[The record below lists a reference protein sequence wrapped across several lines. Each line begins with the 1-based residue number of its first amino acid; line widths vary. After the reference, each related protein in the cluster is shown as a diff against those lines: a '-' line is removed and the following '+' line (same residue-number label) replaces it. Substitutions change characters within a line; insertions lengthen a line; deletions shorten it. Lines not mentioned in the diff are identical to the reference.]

1 VGELGLFLLGERAR
15 TKSFDTAFDLG
26 KLLGSEAGALGCG
39 RGAHHDVVIPVLI
52 EHESSIA
59 EIERNAR
66 IIFSFFTSCNHCSDG
81 DHRPRGLS
89 PRCRP
94 HGLAS
99 RMGTLRGLQSHGRE
113 CKRDPLGNHPHESLD
128 RGG

>member
-15 TKSFDTAFDLG
+15 TKSLGTALDLG
-26 KLLGSEAGALGCG
+26 KVFGGEASELGRG

-66 IIFSFFTSCNHCSDG
+66 IIFVFLSG
-81 DHRPRGLS
+81 YILVRPCAMS
-89 PRCRP
+89 
-94 HGLAS
+94 S
-99 RMGTLRGLQSHGRE
+99 
-113 CKRDPLGNHPHESLD
+113 
-128 RGG
+128 

>member
-1 VGELGLFLLGERAR
+1 MGELGLFLLGERAR
-15 TKSFDTAFDLG
+15 TKSLGTALDLSKVFRG
-26 KLLGSEAGALGCG
+26 EAGELGRG

-66 IIFSFFTSCNHCSDG
+66 IIFSFFTSCNHCSG
-81 DHRPRGLS
+81 GGHRARGLS
-89 PRCRP
+89 PRCHP

-99 RMGTLRGLQSHGRE
+99 RKGTLRGLQWHGRE
-113 CKRDPLGNHPHESLD
+113 CKRDPLGSRLRESLD

>member
-15 TKSFDTAFDLG
+15 TKSLGTALDLSKVFGG
-26 KLLGSEAGALGCG
+26 KAGELGRG

-66 IIFSFFTSCNHCSDG
+66 IISSCY
-81 DHRPRGLS
+81 
-89 PRCRP
+89 
-94 HGLAS
+94 
-99 RMGTLRGLQSHGRE
+99 
-113 CKRDPLGNHPHESLD
+113 
-128 RGG
+128 